1 MLLLK
6 DKCKIT
12 WYARIDLPLFWSF
25 EMLKE
30 RINDNEL
37 FVKLFG
43 HDERIIAYKKRMLSK
58 VYDLFEKRFLGLVQR
73 ESICLISVPNR
84 VELLGKHTDYQGG
97 ETFLLTGPKNFF
109 AISALSK
116 DETTEL
122 INADPKLGTTVMK
135 LRKGKPEMLREG
147 EGSNYTSTVA
157 KRLYN
162 NLLNGGLKPIQNVKS
177 VFVGDI
183 PFGGGTSGSS
193 SKLITDFYIFASV
206 NGLLEDNGFKA
217 LVLENGRKA
226 GIKMNQ
232 EGVDDFSLALSM
244 YLAHYENGLG
254 FGDLKGDRGVG
265 TFGGSEDHTAILLGQ
280 RGKLLLCRYC
290 PTELLERIDMRG
302 DVQVIVAY
310 SAKVAEKTK
319 DAMAKYNRLSQN
331 ASSSVTTLNEI
342 NGKNYSLLR
351 DFYPR
356 RSFGEGAKEAY
367 EQLNKRDKRL
377 AERAYQFFMERDIIE
392 KAVESMKEGDIAGYG
407 KLINESHEL
416 SKRYLG
422 NIVQEVDF
430 LQHSANRLGAYG
442 ATGFGAGFG
451 GSCYAIVRKS
461 ESSDFIQQW
470 EKEYLKKFPQYRK
483 RAQFDKYSASSGCY
497 WEATGD

>member
-1 MLLLK
+1 
-6 DKCKIT
+6 
-12 WYARIDLPLFWSF
+12 
-25 EMLKE
+25 MLKE

-43 HDERIIAYKKRMLSK
+43 HDERIVAYKKRMLRK
-58 VYDLFEKRFLGLVQR
+58 VYDLFKKRFSSLIQR

-109 AISALSK
+109 AISALSG
-116 DETTEL
+116 DDTSEL
-122 INADPKLGTTVMK
+122 MNADPDFGTTVMK
-135 LRKGKPEMLREG
+135 LRKGEPEVLREG
-147 EGSNYTSTVA
+147 EGSNYSSTVA

-162 NLLNGGLKPIQNVKS
+162 NLLNGGFRPIQNIKS

-193 SKLITDFYIFASV
+193 SKIITDFYIFASV
-206 NGLLEDNGFKA
+206 NGLLDDNGFKA
-217 LVLENGRKA
+217 LVLENGSKA

-232 EGVDDFSLALSM
+232 KGVADFSLALSM
-244 YLAHYENGLG
+244 YLAHFENGLD
-254 FGDLKGDRGVG
+254 FGDLRGDRGVG
-265 TFGGSEDHTAILLGQ
+265 TFGGSEDHTAILLGE

-290 PTELLERIDMRG
+290 PTELLERIGMRE
-302 DVQVIVAY
+302 DFQIIVAY

-331 ASSSVTTLNEI
+331 ASSSVVALNEI
-342 NGKNYSLLR
+342 NGTNHSLLR
-351 DFYPR
+351 DFFHR
-356 RSFGEGAKEAY
+356 RPFREGAKEAY
-367 EQLNKRDKRL
+367 EKLMERDKRI
-377 AERAYQFFMERDIIE
+377 AERAYQFFLERDIIE
-392 KAVESMKEGDIAGYG
+392 KAVRCMKEGDIEGYG

-422 NIVQEVDF
+422 NIVKEVDF
-430 LQHSANRLGAYG
+430 LQKSANRLGAYG

-461 ESSDFIQQW
+461 DSSGFIQKW
-470 EKEYLKKFPQYRK
+470 EEEYLKKFPQYRK
-483 RAQFDKYSASSGCY
+483 RAQFDRYPASSGCY
-497 WEATGD
+497 WEAIFG